1 MAFRGD
7 PAYVRKSAAG
17 LSDFA
22 PIYYI
27 IERGD
32 VSSFAGALC
41 LLDDEKALK
50 GVRFHDAGPDNSKES
65 GDKKQHREQ

>member
-7 PAYVRKSAAG
+7 PAYVRKSADG

-32 VSSFAGALC
+32 VSSFTDVLC
-41 LLDDEKALK
+41 LLIDEKALK
-50 GVRFHDAGPDNSKES
+50 GARFHDAGPGNPKES
-65 GDKKQHREQ
+65 GDKKTA

>member
-7 PAYVRKSAAG
+7 PAYVRKSADG

-32 VSSFAGALC
+32 VSSFTGALC
-41 LLDDEKALK
+41 LLVDDKALK
-50 GVRFHDAGPDNSKES
+50 GARFRDADPGNPKEA
-65 GDKKQHREQ
+65 GAKKTA